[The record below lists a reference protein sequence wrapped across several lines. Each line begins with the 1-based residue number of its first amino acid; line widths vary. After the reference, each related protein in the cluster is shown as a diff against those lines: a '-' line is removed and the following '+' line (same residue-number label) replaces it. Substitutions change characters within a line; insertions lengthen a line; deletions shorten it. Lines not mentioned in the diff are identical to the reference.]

1 MGHLLLT
8 RDFQLNT
15 LVALVLICQVSS
27 VLSDCNFSSP
37 INYTIET
44 TTITFQFNDPECQIR
59 NVSGMP
65 SGPNISSSTTNII
78 SGLSPGNT
86 YEVTLNCSC
95 SLNVTTKPGVIGNLT
110 VTDVT
115 TSSVS
120 LNWTK
125 PQGNSSFFRVEVLET
140 GTITNTTETFI
151 IMTGLTS
158 GGKYTFRVTAVASD
172 NSTEGAAVNVFCY
185 TKPGVIG
192 NLTVTDVTT
201 SSVSLNWTKPQ
212 GNSSFFRVEVLET
225 GTITNTTE
233 TFIIMTGLT
242 SGGKYTFRVTAVASD
257 NSTEGAAVNVF
268 CYTKPGVI
276 GNLTVT
282 DVTTSSVSLNWTKP
296 QGNSS
301 FFRVEVLE
309 TGTITNTTETF
320 IIMTGLTSGGK
331 YKFRVTAVASDNSTE
346 GAAVNVFCY
355 TKPGVIGNLTVT
367 DVTTSSVSLNWTK
380 PQGNSSF
387 FRVEVLETGT
397 ITNTTETFIIMTG
410 LTSGG
415 KYKFRVTAVA
425 SDNSTEGAAVNVFC
439 YTKPGVIGNLTVT
452 DVTTSSVSLNWT
464 KPQGNSSFFRV
475 EVLETGTI
483 TNTTET
489 FIIMTGLT
497 SGGKYKFRVT
507 AVASDN
513 STEGAAVNV
522 SCYTRPNPVQNLT
535 STVINTSSV
544 MLQWQKP
551 VNYSSDYT
559 YSVKVSNSSYTQT
572 NTTVSETL
580 TVGNLESGTNYTF
593 TVTTLTEDGTEAS
606 SSSVSCYTRPFAIE
620 NLTATTINITT
631 IQLTWKQPQGYKPY
645 YKYLVTI
652 NNQPN
657 VTLNETS
664 FMSTGLTP
672 GTPYSFSVFTLV
684 ANETNED
691 AKNISAYTKPAA
703 VNANNIQVSS
713 NGNTRNMKVSW
724 KAPVGNVE
732 SYNVTIYRNNDF
744 QKTKNTNITNE
755 TFYNLRPGRIYN
767 VTVTTISGP
776 FAQSSDVVPNATYPE
791 APTNITIFQK
801 TNVSMCIQWGTPLD
815 MGDIEHQFSVTYL
828 PRQISTITSN
838 TTIKLGILQS
848 GTQYNISVVTI
859 GEMGFL
865 SVPATVSGFTRP
877 FAIENLTATTINI
890 TTIQLTWKQPQGY
903 KPYYKYLVTINNEPN
918 VTLNE
923 TSFMSTGLTPGTPY
937 SFSVFTLVA
946 NETNEDA
953 KNISAYTKP
962 AAVNANNIQV
972 SSNGNTR
979 NMKVSWKAPV
989 GNVESYNV
997 TIYRNN
1003 DFQKTKNTNIT
1014 NETFYNLRPGR
1025 IYNVTVTTISGP
1037 FAQSS
1042 DVVPNATYPEAP
1054 TNITIFQ
1061 KTNVS
1066 MCIQWGTP
1074 LDMGDI
1080 EHQFSVTY
1088 LPGQIS
1094 IISSNTTIKLGI
1106 LQSGTQYNISVV
1118 TIGEMGF
1125 LSVPATVSGFTRPMS
1140 VNSLHAG
1147 SVSTEIINLL
1157 WTKPD
1162 YYKPSYQYRVNST
1175 DNVSVVKTESYNATG
1190 LIPGKQYNFTVT
1202 TLTSDNTEGES
1213 NMISVC
1219 TNAAEVQD
1227 VKCTGPNGS
1236 LQASLEMSWTCPNGF
1251 NEGFQVF
1258 NINNQN
1264 KSVARSD
1271 CKTSKTINFTLG
1283 NLDYNKQ
1290 YSMRINTLGCGEM
1303 SSPVNIT
1310 CQTGITDP
1318 PPPTENIVNLLNTSV
1333 AQRFDTFIVAFNSQ
1347 LFSDQNGPIVA
1358 YGVLISSDTQQSKPD
1373 KSSLSQTY
1381 EDWNSQKTTTY
1392 LATIVHVSAS
1402 RAANIPPYSV
1412 AIGAGNTVDGY
1423 FNGKL
1428 VPRGTYRVAIAAFTK
1443 LEITSNKINVEAS
1456 YVSITIFSPTV
1467 TLNENPAVIGGAV
1480 GGTLTAL
1487 LILICI
1493 TVIAVVYWRRRA
1505 VQKSCDVPLD
1515 SMSEVLECDPI
1526 CILSPPSFCSS
1537 LPIRVEDYEGYYK
1550 KQRADSSC
1558 GFAEEFEDLKIV
1570 GTAQSKNSAEA
1581 QENKGKNRYNNVLPY
1596 DSSRVKLSIH
1606 GSAYD
1611 DYINANYMPGYNS
1624 KKEFIAAQGPL
1635 PGTVNEFW
1643 RMIWEKNVHSL
1654 VMLTRCNEQGRVKCE
1669 EYWPSGTKNYG
1680 NITVTMTSDISLEDW
1695 TLRDFNLKNM
1705 KTSEIRSLR
1714 QFHFT
1719 AWPDHGVPE
1728 TTELLINFRHL
1739 VREHMDQ
1746 YSRNSPTVVHC
1757 SAGVG
1762 RTGTFIAIDRLIY
1775 QIERES
1781 MVDVYGIVHDLRMHR
1796 PLMVQTED
1804 QYIFLNN
1811 CAMDLIKARTGTN
1824 VDLIYQNTAALNIY
1838 ENFDP
1843 EKAKT
1848 KNGYKV

>member
-1 MGHLLLT
+1 M
-8 RDFQLNT
+8 
-15 LVALVLICQVSS
+15 
-27 VLSDCNFSSP
+27 
-37 INYTIET
+37 
-44 TTITFQFNDPECQIR
+44 
-59 NVSGMP
+59 
-65 SGPNISSSTTNII
+65 
-78 SGLSPGNT
+78 
-86 YEVTLNCSC
+86 SC
-95 SLNVTTKPGVIGNLT
+95 YTKPGVIRNLT
-110 VTDVT
+110 LTEVT

-120 LNWTK
+120 LNWNE
-125 PQGNSSFFRVEVLET
+125 PEGNRSYFRVEVLENGANQIAKKT
-140 GTITNTTETFI
+140 TTETSLNV
-151 IMTGLTS
+151 TGLTA
-158 GGKYTFRVTAVASD
+158 GINYTFRVNAVASD
-172 NSTEGAAVNVFCY
+172 NSTEGFVVTMSCY
-185 TKPGVIG
+185 TKPGVIR
-192 NLTVTDVTT
+192 NLTLTEVTT
-201 SSVSLNWTKPQ
+201 SSVCLNWNEPE
-212 GNSSFFRVEVLET
+212 GNRSYFRVEVLET
-225 GTITNTTE
+225 GANQIAKKTTTE
-233 TFIIMTGLT
+233 TSLNVTGLT
-242 SGGKYTFRVTAVASD
+242 AGINYTFRVIAVASD
-257 NSTEGAAVNVF
+257 NSTEGFVVTIS
-268 CYTKPGVI
+268 CYTSK
-276 GNLTVT
+276 
-282 DVTTSSVSLNWTKP
+282 SSVITVPGTSQQSSNVTSLHSLIDVDHSPVAEP
-296 QGNSS
+296 QGNCSLFS
-301 FFRVEVLE
+301 VRVRQ
-309 TGTITNTTETF
+309 TGKINSANNTF
-320 IIMTGLTSGGK
+320 ISITSLAAGTE
-331 YKFRVTAVASDNSTE
+331 YTFSVTAVAADYSTE
-346 GAAVNVFCY
+346 G
-355 TKPGVIGNLTVT
+355 
-367 DVTTSSVSLNWTK
+367 
-380 PQGNSSF
+380 
-387 FRVEVLETGT
+387 
-397 ITNTTETFIIMTG
+397 
-410 LTSGG
+410 
-415 KYKFRVTAVA
+415 
-425 SDNSTEGAAVNVFC
+425 
-439 YTKPGVIGNLTVT
+439 
-452 DVTTSSVSLNWT
+452 
-464 KPQGNSSFFRV
+464 
-475 EVLETGTI
+475 
-483 TNTTET
+483 
-489 FIIMTGLT
+489 
-497 SGGKYKFRVT
+497 
-507 AVASDN
+507 
-513 STEGAAVNV
+513 
-522 SCYTRPNPVQNLT
+522 PNPVQNLT

-652 NNQPN
+652 NN
-657 VTLNETS
+657 
-664 FMSTGLTP
+664 
-672 GTPYSFSVFTLV
+672 
-684 ANETNED
+684 
-691 AKNISAYTKPAA
+691 
-703 VNANNIQVSS
+703 
-713 NGNTRNMKVSW
+713 
-724 KAPVGNVE
+724 
-732 SYNVTIYRNNDF
+732 
-744 QKTKNTNITNE
+744 
-755 TFYNLRPGRIYN
+755 
-767 VTVTTISGP
+767 
-776 FAQSSDVVPNATYPE
+776 
-791 APTNITIFQK
+791 
-801 TNVSMCIQWGTPLD
+801 
-815 MGDIEHQFSVTYL
+815 
-828 PRQISTITSN
+828 
-838 TTIKLGILQS
+838 
-848 GTQYNISVVTI
+848 
-859 GEMGFL
+859 
-865 SVPATVSGFTRP
+865 
-877 FAIENLTATTINI
+877 
-890 TTIQLTWKQPQGY
+890 
-903 KPYYKYLVTINNEPN
+903 EPN

-953 KNISAYTKP
+953 KNISAY
-962 AAVNANNIQV
+962 
-972 SSNGNTR
+972 
-979 NMKVSWKAPV
+979 
-989 GNVESYNV
+989 
-997 TIYRNN
+997 
-1003 DFQKTKNTNIT
+1003 
-1014 NETFYNLRPGR
+1014 
-1025 IYNVTVTTISGP
+1025 
-1037 FAQSS
+1037 
-1042 DVVPNATYPEAP
+1042 
-1054 TNITIFQ
+1054 
-1061 KTNVS
+1061 
-1066 MCIQWGTP
+1066 
-1074 LDMGDI
+1074 
-1080 EHQFSVTY
+1080 
-1088 LPGQIS
+1088 
-1094 IISSNTTIKLGI
+1094 
-1106 LQSGTQYNISVV
+1106 
-1118 TIGEMGF
+1118 
-1125 LSVPATVSGFTRPMS
+1125 TRPMS

-1264 KSVARSD
+1264 KSVDRSD

-1515 SMSEVLECDPI
+1515 SM
-1526 CILSPPSFCSS
+1526 SS